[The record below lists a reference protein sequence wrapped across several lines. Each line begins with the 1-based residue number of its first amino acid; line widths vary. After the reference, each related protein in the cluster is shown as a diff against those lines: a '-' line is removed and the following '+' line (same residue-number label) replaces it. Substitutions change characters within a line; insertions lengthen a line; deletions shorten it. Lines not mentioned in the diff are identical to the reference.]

1 MRPAPTRE
9 RDMSDQSLPHDE
21 STRAEAA
28 KLTRRRAKM
37 QVARSTAAAAGAKL
51 TDLEGRLE
59 SLTRLRRQQKAALRE
74 AKNQQSVLE
83 RAIKASTKQRGPL
96 RESLKKAR
104 KAAAKA
110 QRRAHDVEARYDRAV
125 LADMVHREKQTDLST
140 HTSSGAAARP
150 STQPALDES
159 PHGAV
164 AAIAPAR
171 ERPVAE

>member
-1 MRPAPTRE
+1 
-9 RDMSDQSLPHDE
+9 MSDQSLPHDE

-28 KLTRRRAKM
+28 KLTRRREKM
-37 QVARSTAAAAGAKL
+37 QVARATAVAASAKL
-51 TDLEGRLE
+51 TDLEGQLE

-74 AKNQQSVLE
+74 ARNQQGVLE
-83 RAIKASTKQRGPL
+83 RGLKASTRQRGSL
-96 RESLKKAR
+96 RESRKDAR

-110 QRRAHDVEARYDRAV
+110 QRRADKVEARYDRAV

-140 HTSSGAAARP
+140 NTSSGAVARP

>member
-1 MRPAPTRE
+1 
-9 RDMSDQSLPHDE
+9 MSDQSLPHDE

-37 QVARSTAAAAGAKL
+37 QVARSTAAAASAKL

-74 AKNQQSVLE
+74 AKSQQSVLE
-83 RAIKASTKQRGPL
+83 RAVKASTRQRGSL
-96 RESLKKAR
+96 RESRKGAR

-110 QRRAHDVEARYDRAV
+110 QRRAHEVEARYDRAV

-140 HTSSGAAARP
+140 HATSGAVARP
-150 STQPALDES
+150 STRPALDES
-159 PHGAV
+159 PHAAV
-164 AAIAPAR
+164 ASIAPAR